1 MRMDWLPSAK
11 YQNYAP
17 IQFARF
23 GNIRYFCKIALKL
36 GCCYEKTDTCVGY
49 NHYDALT
56 VTAQGVDGIKRN
68 SSYLYGEGGG
78 VTLQA
83 AKEAALADLIQKI
96 SVTVH
101 SDFTSK
107 ERELNQ
113 DGNVTSD
120 AEYQSIIR
128 SYSTATLTN
137 VKTIVLKPEPDASVF
152 LYIAKSEIDRIFE
165 SRVAKAKEFVGNAD
179 EALKNGQIDDALR
192 YYYWSYCLVKSLRY
206 PNEAKIF
213 VDGQE
218 RSLLAWLPTRIDDVM
233 GKVKVQSR
241 RTADNTY
248 EITAT
253 YDGRPVRSM
262 DYTYFDG
269 VDNSPVYSI
278 LDGKGLV
285 ELRPGMAMDAVQLKL
300 EYEFRGLS
308 RNDSEVEAVVG
319 AMKPAVYRRA
329 YHRVALDGAAAPAES
344 TSTDVNG
351 SMQSPLALTD
361 MGTLGT
367 AVMKPVMQALRSGS
381 IEQCRKKFTAEGWE
395 EFSKLMGYGKVTLM
409 DDIHLDYF
417 ADGDCVVCRGL
428 PVSCR
433 FNRGRVFNEKLSFY
447 IDSNSKQ
454 ITHVAMGLGR
464 EAMNDVVLG
473 HLDWSE
479 KSRTRIV
486 GFLEDYRTSYATKN
500 LEYLDKVFDDN
511 AVIVLGKR
519 LQVAPQLNKEGYMN
533 NHRVQFTQLTKR
545 EFLRNLRRQFQSKD
559 YINLHFSQ
567 NRIYQLQKGVERYGI
582 EIKQDYY
589 SSNYGDTGYLTM
601 IFDLTN
607 PDQPVIHVRTWQ
619 EQPDP
624 NFGVVSPADF

>member
-1 MRMDWLPSAK
+1 MKRLTL
-11 YQNYAP
+11 
-17 IQFARF
+17 
-23 GNIRYFCKIALKL
+23 AL
-36 GCCYEKTDTCVGY
+36 GIIITM
-49 NHYDALT
+49 ALT

-329 YHRVALDGAAAPAES
+329 YHRVALDGAASPAES

-433 FNRGRVFNEKLSFY
+433 FNRGRVFNEKLSSY

-486 GFLEDYRTSYATKN
+486 GFLEDYRTAYATKN

-589 SSNYGDTGYLTM
+589 SSNYGDTGYLTL

>member
-1 MRMDWLPSAK
+1 MKRLTL
-11 YQNYAP
+11 
-17 IQFARF
+17 
-23 GNIRYFCKIALKL
+23 AL
-36 GCCYEKTDTCVGY
+36 GIIITM
-49 NHYDALT
+49 ALT
-56 VTAQGVDGIKRN
+56 VMAQGVDGIKRN

-329 YHRVALDGAAAPAES
+329 YHRVALDGAASPAES

-381 IEQCRKKFTAEGWE
+381 IEQCRKKFTVEGWE

-486 GFLEDYRTSYATKN
+486 GFLEDYRTAYATKN

-589 SSNYGDTGYLTM
+589 SSNYGDTGYLTL

>member
-1 MRMDWLPSAK
+1 MKRLTL
-11 YQNYAP
+11 
-17 IQFARF
+17 
-23 GNIRYFCKIALKL
+23 AL
-36 GCCYEKTDTCVGY
+36 GIIITM
-49 NHYDALT
+49 ALT

-278 LDGKGLV
+278 LDGKGLA

-329 YHRVALDGAAAPAES
+329 YHRVALDGAASPAES

-351 SMQSPLALTD
+351 SMQSPLALTN

-447 IDSNSKQ
+447 IDSNTKQ

-486 GFLEDYRTSYATKN
+486 GFLEDYRTAYATKN

-519 LQVAPQLNKEGYMN
+519 LQVAPQFNKEGYMN

-589 SSNYGDTGYLTM
+589 SSNYGDTGYLTL

>member
-1 MRMDWLPSAK
+1 MKRLTL
-11 YQNYAP
+11 
-17 IQFARF
+17 
-23 GNIRYFCKIALKL
+23 AL
-36 GCCYEKTDTCVGY
+36 GIIITM
-49 NHYDALT
+49 ALT

-329 YHRVALDGAAAPAES
+329 YHRVALDGAASSAES

-486 GFLEDYRTSYATKN
+486 GFLEDYRTAYATKN

-589 SSNYGDTGYLTM
+589 SSNYGDTGYLTL

>member
-1 MRMDWLPSAK
+1 MKRLTL
-11 YQNYAP
+11 
-17 IQFARF
+17 
-23 GNIRYFCKIALKL
+23 AL
-36 GCCYEKTDTCVGY
+36 GIIITM
-49 NHYDALT
+49 ALT

-165 SRVAKAKEFVGNAD
+165 SREAKAKEFVGNAD

>member
-1 MRMDWLPSAK
+1 MKRLTL
-11 YQNYAP
+11 
-17 IQFARF
+17 
-23 GNIRYFCKIALKL
+23 AL
-36 GCCYEKTDTCVGY
+36 GIIITM
-49 NHYDALT
+49 ALT
-56 VTAQGVDGIKRN
+56 VMAHGVDGIKRN

-101 SDFTSK
+101 SDFISK

-329 YHRVALDGAAAPAES
+329 YHRVALDGAASPAES

-486 GFLEDYRTSYATKN
+486 GFLEDYRTAYATKN

-589 SSNYGDTGYLTM
+589 SSNYGDTGYLTL

>member
-1 MRMDWLPSAK
+1 MKRLTL
-11 YQNYAP
+11 
-17 IQFARF
+17 
-23 GNIRYFCKIALKL
+23 AL
-36 GCCYEKTDTCVGY
+36 GIIITM
-49 NHYDALT
+49 ALT

-107 ERELNQ
+107 EHELNQ

-329 YHRVALDGAAAPAES
+329 YHRVALDGAASPAES

-486 GFLEDYRTSYATKN
+486 GFLEDYRTAYATKN
-500 LEYLDKVFDDN
+500 LEYLDKGFDDN

-589 SSNYGDTGYLTM
+589 SSNYGDTGYLTL

>member
-1 MRMDWLPSAK
+1 MKRLTL
-11 YQNYAP
+11 
-17 IQFARF
+17 
-23 GNIRYFCKIALKL
+23 AL
-36 GCCYEKTDTCVGY
+36 GIIITM
-49 NHYDALT
+49 ALT

-78 VTLQA
+78 ATLQA

-218 RSLLAWLPTRIDDVM
+218 RSLLAWLPMRIDDVM

-253 YDGRPVRSM
+253 YDGRLVRSM

-329 YHRVALDGAAAPAES
+329 YHRVALDGAASPAES

-367 AVMKPVMQALRSGS
+367 AVMKPVMQALRSGF

-486 GFLEDYRTSYATKN
+486 GFLEDYRTAYATKN

-589 SSNYGDTGYLTM
+589 SSNYGDTGYLTL

>member
-1 MRMDWLPSAK
+1 MKRLTL
-11 YQNYAP
+11 
-17 IQFARF
+17 
-23 GNIRYFCKIALKL
+23 AL
-36 GCCYEKTDTCVGY
+36 GIIITM
-49 NHYDALT
+49 ALT

-78 VTLQA
+78 VTLQV

-253 YDGRPVRSM
+253 YEGRPVRSM

-329 YHRVALDGAAAPAES
+329 YHRVALDGAASPEES
-344 TSTDVNG
+344 SSTDVNG

-447 IDSNSKQ
+447 IDSNTKQ

-486 GFLEDYRTSYATKN
+486 GFLEDYRTAYATKN

-589 SSNYGDTGYLTM
+589 SSNYGDTGYLTL

>member
-1 MRMDWLPSAK
+1 MKRL
-11 YQNYAP
+11 
-17 IQFARF
+17 IL
-23 GNIRYFCKIALKL
+23 AL
-36 GCCYEKTDTCVGY
+36 GIIITM
-49 NHYDALT
+49 ALT
-56 VTAQGVDGIKRN
+56 VKAQGVDGIKRN

-329 YHRVALDGAAAPAES
+329 YHRVALDGAASPAES

-351 SMQSPLALTD
+351 SMQSPLALSD

-486 GFLEDYRTSYATKN
+486 GFLEDYRTAYATKN

-589 SSNYGDTGYLTM
+589 SSNYGDTGYLTL

>member
-1 MRMDWLPSAK
+1 MKRLTL
-11 YQNYAP
+11 
-17 IQFARF
+17 
-23 GNIRYFCKIALKL
+23 AL
-36 GCCYEKTDTCVGY
+36 GIIITM
-49 NHYDALT
+49 ALT

-78 VTLQA
+78 ATLQA

-329 YHRVALDGAAAPAES
+329 YHRVALDGAASPEES
-344 TSTDVNG
+344 SSTDVNG
-351 SMQSPLALTD
+351 SMQSPLALPD

-486 GFLEDYRTSYATKN
+486 GFLEDYRTAYATKN

-589 SSNYGDTGYLTM
+589 SSNYGDTGYLTL

>member
-1 MRMDWLPSAK
+1 MKRL
-11 YQNYAP
+11 
-17 IQFARF
+17 IL
-23 GNIRYFCKIALKL
+23 AL
-36 GCCYEKTDTCVGY
+36 GIIITM
-49 NHYDALT
+49 ALT

-329 YHRVALDGAAAPAES
+329 YHRVALDDGASPAES

-486 GFLEDYRTSYATKN
+486 GFLEDYRTAYATKN

-589 SSNYGDTGYLTM
+589 SSNYGDTGYLTL

>member
-1 MRMDWLPSAK
+1 MKRLTL
-11 YQNYAP
+11 
-17 IQFARF
+17 
-23 GNIRYFCKIALKL
+23 AL
-36 GCCYEKTDTCVGY
+36 CIIITM
-49 NHYDALT
+49 ALT

-329 YHRVALDGAAAPAES
+329 YHRVALDGAASPAES

-395 EFSKLMGYGKVTLM
+395 EFSKLMGYGKVSLM

-473 HLDWSE
+473 LLDWSE

-486 GFLEDYRTSYATKN
+486 GFLEDYRTAYATKN

-589 SSNYGDTGYLTM
+589 SSNYGDTGYLTL

>member
-1 MRMDWLPSAK
+1 MKRLTL
-11 YQNYAP
+11 
-17 IQFARF
+17 
-23 GNIRYFCKIALKL
+23 AL
-36 GCCYEKTDTCVGY
+36 CIIITM
-49 NHYDALT
+49 ALT

-113 DGNVTSD
+113 DGNVTSN

-329 YHRVALDGAAAPAES
+329 YHRVALDGAASPAES

-486 GFLEDYRTSYATKN
+486 GFLEDYRTAYATKN

-533 NHRVQFTQLTKR
+533 NHRVKFTQLTKR

-589 SSNYGDTGYLTM
+589 SSNYGDTGYLTL

>member
-1 MRMDWLPSAK
+1 MKRLTL
-11 YQNYAP
+11 
-17 IQFARF
+17 
-23 GNIRYFCKIALKL
+23 AL
-36 GCCYEKTDTCVGY
+36 GIIITM
-49 NHYDALT
+49 ALT
-56 VTAQGVDGIKRN
+56 VMAQGVDGIKRN

-329 YHRVALDGAAAPAES
+329 YHRVALDGAASPAES

-486 GFLEDYRTSYATKN
+486 GFLEDYRTAYATKN

-519 LQVAPQLNKEGYMN
+519 LQVAPQLNKEGYMS

-589 SSNYGDTGYLTM
+589 SSNYGDTGYLTL

-607 PDQPVIHVRTWQ
+607 PNQPVIHVRTWQ

>member
-1 MRMDWLPSAK
+1 MKRLILAWGIIITM
-11 YQNYAP
+11 
-17 IQFARF
+17 
-23 GNIRYFCKIALKL
+23 
-36 GCCYEKTDTCVGY
+36 
-49 NHYDALT
+49 ALT

-329 YHRVALDGAAAPAES
+329 YHRVALDGAASPAES

-381 IEQCRKKFTAEGWE
+381 IEQCRQKFTAEGWE

-486 GFLEDYRTSYATKN
+486 GFLEDYRTAYATKN

-533 NHRVQFTQLTKR
+533 NHRVQFTQLTKQ

-589 SSNYGDTGYLTM
+589 SSNYGDTGYLTL

-607 PDQPVIHVRTWQ
+607 PDQPIIHVRTWQ

>member
-1 MRMDWLPSAK
+1 MKRLTL
-11 YQNYAP
+11 
-17 IQFARF
+17 
-23 GNIRYFCKIALKL
+23 AL
-36 GCCYEKTDTCVGY
+36 GIIITM
-49 NHYDALT
+49 ALT

-241 RTADNTY
+241 RTAGNTY

-300 EYEFRGLS
+300 EYDFRGLS

-329 YHRVALDGAAAPAES
+329 YHRVALDGAASPAES

-454 ITHVAMGLGR
+454 ITHIAMGLGR

-486 GFLEDYRTSYATKN
+486 GFLEDYRTAYATKN

-589 SSNYGDTGYLTM
+589 SSNYGDTGYLTL

-607 PDQPVIHVRTWQ
+607 PDQPVIHVRT
-619 EQPDP
+619 
-624 NFGVVSPADF
+624 

>member
-1 MRMDWLPSAK
+1 MKRLTL
-11 YQNYAP
+11 
-17 IQFARF
+17 
-23 GNIRYFCKIALKL
+23 AL
-36 GCCYEKTDTCVGY
+36 GIIITM
-49 NHYDALT
+49 ALT
-56 VTAQGVDGIKRN
+56 VMAQGVDGIKRN

-107 ERELNQ
+107 ERGLNQ

-233 GKVKVQSR
+233 GNVKVQSR

-253 YDGRPVRSM
+253 YDGRPVRSI

-329 YHRVALDGAAAPAES
+329 YHRVALDGAASPAES

-473 HLDWSE
+473 HLDWAE

-486 GFLEDYRTSYATKN
+486 GFLEDYRTAYATKN

-589 SSNYGDTGYLTM
+589 SSNYGDTGYLTL

>member
-1 MRMDWLPSAK
+1 MKRLTL
-11 YQNYAP
+11 
-17 IQFARF
+17 
-23 GNIRYFCKIALKL
+23 AL
-36 GCCYEKTDTCVGY
+36 GIIITM
-49 NHYDALT
+49 ALT

-165 SRVAKAKEFVGNAD
+165 SREAKAKEFVGNAD

-329 YHRVALDGAAAPAES
+329 YHRVALDGAASPAES

-381 IEQCRKKFTAEGWE
+381 IEQCRQKFTAEGWE

-486 GFLEDYRTSYATKN
+486 GFLEDYRTAYATKN

-589 SSNYGDTGYLTM
+589 SSNYGDTGYLTL

>member
-1 MRMDWLPSAK
+1 MKRL
-11 YQNYAP
+11 
-17 IQFARF
+17 IL
-23 GNIRYFCKIALKL
+23 AL
-36 GCCYEKTDTCVGY
+36 GIIITM
-49 NHYDALT
+49 ALT

-329 YHRVALDGAAAPAES
+329 YHRVALDGAASPAES

-486 GFLEDYRTSYATKN
+486 GFLEDYRTAYATKN

-567 NRIYQLQKGVERYGI
+567 NRICQLQKGVERYGI

-589 SSNYGDTGYLTM
+589 SSNYGDTGYLTL

>member
-1 MRMDWLPSAK
+1 MKRLTL
-11 YQNYAP
+11 
-17 IQFARF
+17 
-23 GNIRYFCKIALKL
+23 AL
-36 GCCYEKTDTCVGY
+36 GIIITM
-49 NHYDALT
+49 ALT
-56 VTAQGVDGIKRN
+56 VMAQGVDGIKRN

-329 YHRVALDGAAAPAES
+329 YHRVALDGAASPAES

-486 GFLEDYRTSYATKN
+486 GFLEDYRTAYATKN

-519 LQVAPQLNKEGYMN
+519 LQVAPQLNKEGYIN

-589 SSNYGDTGYLTM
+589 SSNYGDTGYLTL

>member
-1 MRMDWLPSAK
+1 MKRLTL
-11 YQNYAP
+11 
-17 IQFARF
+17 
-23 GNIRYFCKIALKL
+23 AL
-36 GCCYEKTDTCVGY
+36 GIIITM
-49 NHYDALT
+49 ALT
-56 VTAQGVDGIKRN
+56 VTAQDVDGIKRN

-329 YHRVALDGAAAPAES
+329 YHRVALDGAASPAES

-486 GFLEDYRTSYATKN
+486 GFLEDYRTAYATKN

-589 SSNYGDTGYLTM
+589 SSNYGDTGYLTL

>member
-1 MRMDWLPSAK
+1 MKRLTL
-11 YQNYAP
+11 
-17 IQFARF
+17 
-23 GNIRYFCKIALKL
+23 AL
-36 GCCYEKTDTCVGY
+36 GIIITM
-49 NHYDALT
+49 ALT

-329 YHRVALDGAAAPAES
+329 YHRVALDGAASPAES

-351 SMQSPLALTD
+351 SMQSPLALPD

-454 ITHVAMGLGR
+454 ITHIAMGLGR

-486 GFLEDYRTSYATKN
+486 GFLEDYRTAYATKN

-589 SSNYGDTGYLTM
+589 SSNYGDTGYLTL

>member
-1 MRMDWLPSAK
+1 M
-11 YQNYAP
+11 
-17 IQFARF
+17 
-23 GNIRYFCKIALKL
+23 
-36 GCCYEKTDTCVGY
+36 
-49 NHYDALT
+49 ALT

-113 DGNVTSD
+113 DVNVTSD

-329 YHRVALDGAAAPAES
+329 YHRVALDGAASPAES

-486 GFLEDYRTSYATKN
+486 GFLEDYRTAYATKN

-519 LQVAPQLNKEGYMN
+519 LQVAPQLNKEGYMS

-589 SSNYGDTGYLTM
+589 SSNYGDTGYLTL

-607 PDQPVIHVRTWQ
+607 PNQPVIHVRTWQ

>member
-1 MRMDWLPSAK
+1 M
-11 YQNYAP
+11 
-17 IQFARF
+17 
-23 GNIRYFCKIALKL
+23 
-36 GCCYEKTDTCVGY
+36 
-49 NHYDALT
+49 ALT

-206 PNEAKIF
+206 PDEAKIF

-218 RSLLAWLPTRIDDVM
+218 RSLLVWLPTRIDDVM

-329 YHRVALDGAAAPAES
+329 YHRVALDGAASPAES

-486 GFLEDYRTSYATKN
+486 GFLEDYRTAYATKN

-567 NRIYQLQKGVERYGI
+567 NRIYQLQKGVECYGI

-589 SSNYGDTGYLTM
+589 SSNYGDTGYLTL

>member
-1 MRMDWLPSAK
+1 MKRLTL
-11 YQNYAP
+11 
-17 IQFARF
+17 
-23 GNIRYFCKIALKL
+23 AL
-36 GCCYEKTDTCVGY
+36 GIIITM
-49 NHYDALT
+49 ALT

-329 YHRVALDGAAAPAES
+329 YHRVALDGAASPAES

-486 GFLEDYRTSYATKN
+486 GFLEDYRTAYATKN

-533 NHRVQFTQLTKR
+533 NHRVLFTQLTKR

-589 SSNYGDTGYLTM
+589 SSNYGDTGYLTL

>member
-1 MRMDWLPSAK
+1 MKRLTL
-11 YQNYAP
+11 
-17 IQFARF
+17 
-23 GNIRYFCKIALKL
+23 AL
-36 GCCYEKTDTCVGY
+36 GIIITM
-49 NHYDALT
+49 ALT

-253 YDGRPVRSM
+253 YNGRPVRSM

-329 YHRVALDGAAAPAES
+329 YHRVALDGAASPAES

-351 SMQSPLALTD
+351 SMQSPLALPD

-486 GFLEDYRTSYATKN
+486 GFLEDYRTAYATKN

-589 SSNYGDTGYLTM
+589 SSNYGDTGYLTL

>member
-1 MRMDWLPSAK
+1 MKRLTL
-11 YQNYAP
+11 
-17 IQFARF
+17 
-23 GNIRYFCKIALKL
+23 AL
-36 GCCYEKTDTCVGY
+36 GIIITM
-49 NHYDALT
+49 ALT
-56 VTAQGVDGIKRN
+56 VMAQGVDGIKRN

-78 VTLQA
+78 ATLQA

-329 YHRVALDGAAAPAES
+329 YHRVALDGAASPAES

-395 EFSKLMGYGKVTLM
+395 EFSMLMGYGKVTLM

-454 ITHVAMGLGR
+454 ITHIAMGLGR

-473 HLDWSE
+473 QLDWSE

-486 GFLEDYRTSYATKN
+486 GFLEDYRTAYATKN

-589 SSNYGDTGYLTM
+589 SSNYGDTGYLTL

>member
-1 MRMDWLPSAK
+1 MKRLTL
-11 YQNYAP
+11 
-17 IQFARF
+17 
-23 GNIRYFCKIALKL
+23 AL
-36 GCCYEKTDTCVGY
+36 GIIITM
-49 NHYDALT
+49 ALT

-218 RSLLAWLPTRIDDVM
+218 RSLLAWLPMRIDDVM

-329 YHRVALDGAAAPAES
+329 YHRVALDGAASPAES

-381 IEQCRKKFTAEGWE
+381 IEQCRQKFTAEGWE

-486 GFLEDYRTSYATKN
+486 GFLEDYRTAYATKN

-589 SSNYGDTGYLTM
+589 SSNYGDTGYLTL

>member
-1 MRMDWLPSAK
+1 MKRLTL
-11 YQNYAP
+11 
-17 IQFARF
+17 
-23 GNIRYFCKIALKL
+23 AL
-36 GCCYEKTDTCVGY
+36 GIIITM
-49 NHYDALT
+49 ALT
-56 VTAQGVDGIKRN
+56 VMAHGVDGIKRN

-329 YHRVALDGAAAPAES
+329 YHRVALDGAASPAES

-486 GFLEDYRTSYATKN
+486 GFLEDYRTAYATKN

-589 SSNYGDTGYLTM
+589 SSNYGDTGYLTL

>member
-1 MRMDWLPSAK
+1 MKRL
-11 YQNYAP
+11 
-17 IQFARF
+17 IL
-23 GNIRYFCKIALKL
+23 AL
-36 GCCYEKTDTCVGY
+36 GIIITM
-49 NHYDALT
+49 ALT
-56 VTAQGVDGIKRN
+56 VKAQGVDGIKRN

-329 YHRVALDGAAAPAES
+329 YHRVALDGAASPAES

-428 PVSCR
+428 SVSCR

-486 GFLEDYRTSYATKN
+486 GFLEDYRTAYATKN

-589 SSNYGDTGYLTM
+589 SSNYGDTGYLTL

>member
-1 MRMDWLPSAK
+1 MKRLTL
-11 YQNYAP
+11 
-17 IQFARF
+17 
-23 GNIRYFCKIALKL
+23 AL
-36 GCCYEKTDTCVGY
+36 GIIITM
-49 NHYDALT
+49 ALT

-329 YHRVALDGAAAPAES
+329 YHRVALNGAASPAES

-409 DDIHLDYF
+409 GDIHLDYF

-486 GFLEDYRTSYATKN
+486 GFLEDYRTAYATKN

-589 SSNYGDTGYLTM
+589 SSNYGDTGYLTL

>member
-1 MRMDWLPSAK
+1 MKRLILAWGIIITM
-11 YQNYAP
+11 
-17 IQFARF
+17 
-23 GNIRYFCKIALKL
+23 
-36 GCCYEKTDTCVGY
+36 
-49 NHYDALT
+49 ALT

-113 DGNVTSD
+113 DGNVTSG

-329 YHRVALDGAAAPAES
+329 YHRVALDGAASPAES

-381 IEQCRKKFTAEGWE
+381 IEQCRQKFTAEGWE

-486 GFLEDYRTSYATKN
+486 GFLEDYRTAYATKN

-589 SSNYGDTGYLTM
+589 SSNYGDTGYLTL

>member
-1 MRMDWLPSAK
+1 MKRL
-11 YQNYAP
+11 
-17 IQFARF
+17 IL
-23 GNIRYFCKIALKL
+23 AL
-36 GCCYEKTDTCVGY
+36 GVIITM
-49 NHYDALT
+49 ALT

-241 RTADNTY
+241 RMADNTY

-329 YHRVALDGAAAPAES
+329 YHRVALDSAASPAES

-351 SMQSPLALTD
+351 SMQSPLALTN

-486 GFLEDYRTSYATKN
+486 GFLEDYRTAYATKN

-589 SSNYGDTGYLTM
+589 SSNYGDTGYLTL

>member
-1 MRMDWLPSAK
+1 MKRL
-11 YQNYAP
+11 
-17 IQFARF
+17 IL
-23 GNIRYFCKIALKL
+23 AL
-36 GCCYEKTDTCVGY
+36 GIIITM
-49 NHYDALT
+49 ALT
-56 VTAQGVDGIKRN
+56 VMAQGVDGIKRN

-329 YHRVALDGAAAPAES
+329 YHRVALDGAASPAES

-447 IDSNSKQ
+447 IDSNTKQ

-486 GFLEDYRTSYATKN
+486 GFLEDYRTAYATKN

-589 SSNYGDTGYLTM
+589 SSNYGDTGYLTL

>member
-1 MRMDWLPSAK
+1 MKRL
-11 YQNYAP
+11 
-17 IQFARF
+17 IL
-23 GNIRYFCKIALKL
+23 AL
-36 GCCYEKTDTCVGY
+36 GVIITM
-49 NHYDALT
+49 ALT

-218 RSLLAWLPTRIDDVM
+218 RSLLAWLPMRIDDVM

-329 YHRVALDGAAAPAES
+329 YHRVALDGAASPAES

-447 IDSNSKQ
+447 IDSNTKQ

-486 GFLEDYRTSYATKN
+486 GFLEDYRTAYATKN

>member
-1 MRMDWLPSAK
+1 MKRL
-11 YQNYAP
+11 
-17 IQFARF
+17 IL
-23 GNIRYFCKIALKL
+23 AL
-36 GCCYEKTDTCVGY
+36 GVIITM
-49 NHYDALT
+49 ALT

-329 YHRVALDGAAAPAES
+329 YHRVALDGAASLAES

-351 SMQSPLALTD
+351 SMQSPLALSD

-381 IEQCRKKFTAEGWE
+381 IEQCRQKFTAEGWE

-486 GFLEDYRTSYATKN
+486 GFLEDYRTAYATKN

-589 SSNYGDTGYLTM
+589 SSNYGDTGYLTL

>member
-1 MRMDWLPSAK
+1 M
-11 YQNYAP
+11 
-17 IQFARF
+17 
-23 GNIRYFCKIALKL
+23 
-36 GCCYEKTDTCVGY
+36 
-49 NHYDALT
+49 
-56 VTAQGVDGIKRN
+56 
-68 SSYLYGEGGG
+68 
-78 VTLQA
+78 TLQA

-113 DGNVTSD
+113 DGNVTYG

-218 RSLLAWLPTRIDDVM
+218 RSLLAWLPMRIDDVM

-329 YHRVALDGAAAPAES
+329 YHRVALDGAASPAES

-447 IDSNSKQ
+447 IDSNTKQ

-486 GFLEDYRTSYATKN
+486 GFLEDYRTAYATKN

-589 SSNYGDTGYLTM
+589 SSNYGDTGYLTL

>member
-1 MRMDWLPSAK
+1 MKRLTL
-11 YQNYAP
+11 
-17 IQFARF
+17 
-23 GNIRYFCKIALKL
+23 AL
-36 GCCYEKTDTCVGY
+36 GIIITM
-49 NHYDALT
+49 ALT

-101 SDFTSK
+101 SDFTSR

-329 YHRVALDGAAAPAES
+329 YHRVALDGAASPAES

-351 SMQSPLALTD
+351 SMQSPLALTN

-486 GFLEDYRTSYATKN
+486 GFLEDYRTAYATKN

-589 SSNYGDTGYLTM
+589 SSNYGDTGYLTL

-607 PDQPVIHVRTWQ
+607 SDQPVIHVRTWQ